1 MDKIWSHGNTFGFC
15 LSFRGVS
22 VSVRVQWA
30 VRDACW
36 TFDWFVKVILTLSG
50 ILWWLVFPSEVWHTL
65 LWISLQKTRLLV
77 CLHSFWWVNY
87 RQETIILKRNFQS
100 TTWTSLRDE
109 DCMFQTTVLW
119 TLTGEK
125 RQLGRSSPGQRS
137 SRCPSLTFT
146 ASRMKYRSCREV
158 SVKSGHVLFQ
168 SEKINIGC
176 ENLRIYHQTDNDRF
190 CN

>member
-87 RQETIILKRNFQS
+87 RQETNYFEEKFSINNMDFAQRWRLYVPDNGALNTHGGKASARPVESGSKVKQVP
-100 TTWTSLRDE
+100 
-109 DCMFQTTVLW
+109 VLD
-119 TLTGEK
+119 LHCISHEIPKLPRSQREK
-125 RQLGRSSPGQRS
+125 RPCSVPEWEDKYRVWNFENSPSNRQRS
-137 SRCPSLTFT
+137 
-146 ASRMKYRSCREV
+146 
-158 SVKSGHVLFQ
+158 VL
-168 SEKINIGC
+168 
-176 ENLRIYHQTDNDRF
+176 
-190 CN
+190 